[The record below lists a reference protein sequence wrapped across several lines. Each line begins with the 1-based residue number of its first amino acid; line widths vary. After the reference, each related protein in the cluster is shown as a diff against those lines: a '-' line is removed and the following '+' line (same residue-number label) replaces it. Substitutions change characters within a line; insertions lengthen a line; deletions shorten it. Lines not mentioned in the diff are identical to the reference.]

1 MSNWLPDNE
10 TSDGK
15 TVTYFN
21 GDGYVKLRD
30 YEALQE
36 EVEKLTNDVRVIKED
51 K

>member
-1 MSNWLPDNE
+1 MAEWLPDNE

-36 EVEKLTNDVRVIKED
+36 EVENLRQELSKK
-51 K
+51 